1 MASSSETSP
10 ATEFI
15 WTHARVL
22 EAEVAISASIASSL
36 LPAALR
42 LEDPPTATLFVADYP
57 ETRFGSVYREAA
69 VLLHASDTKGPAL
82 HCPWMVVDDDTALIL
97 GRELLGFPKKLAEI
111 RLDPVAG
118 GLVASVSRK
127 ETEVMRLEAKLGE
140 LEERPAPLFGRRIVN
155 VIGTPVTGMKL
166 VDLPPAREVIHSSR
180 SAQVKVA
187 LCSSE
192 RDPLGDLLPSPSG
205 PARYLELD
213 FASVGGPAPQ
223 LLGEVEADWATRRFF
238 ARAR

>member
-69 VLLHASDTKGPAL
+69 VLLHAADTKGPAL

-97 GRELLGFPKKLAEI
+97 GRGISNIRNRHSVLLDSASFFTAFLFSESFFPLNSEL
-111 RLDPVAG
+111 
-118 GLVASVSRK
+118 
-127 ETEVMRLEAKLGE
+127 
-140 LEERPAPLFGRRIVN
+140 
-155 VIGTPVTGMKL
+155 
-166 VDLPPAREVIHSSR
+166 
-180 SAQVKVA
+180 
-187 LCSSE
+187 
-192 RDPLGDLLPSPSG
+192 
-205 PARYLELD
+205 
-213 FASVGGPAPQ
+213 
-223 LLGEVEADWATRRFF
+223 
-238 ARAR
+238 